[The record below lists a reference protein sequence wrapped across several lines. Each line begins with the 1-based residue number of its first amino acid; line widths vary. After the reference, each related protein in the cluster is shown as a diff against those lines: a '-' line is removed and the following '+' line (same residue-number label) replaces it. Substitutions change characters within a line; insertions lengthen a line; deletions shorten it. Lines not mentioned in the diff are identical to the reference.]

1 MSYTAHII
9 QIITFLSTGIS
20 INIHHISVPF
30 NLSTIC
36 HKDVWLKFVTFD
48 HEHSKKVHLNYNL
61 HRCAYSFGTLNCVTW
76 FAFKFGFGLYN
87 STVLSKHE
95 TKRTSPQIRKVVL
108 LQNCSYF
115 IKKVWFNWFY
125 IGINRFYF
133 FIILIIV
140 SNTNIIKYVSKY
152 CKRTFKLKCIKWLR
166 SYEHRRYF
174 RKESPDK
181 FLVSTVYV

>member
-30 NLSTIC
+30 NLSTIWP
-36 HKDVWLKFVTFD
+36 KDVWLKFVTFD

-76 FAFKFGFGLYN
+76 FALKFGFGLYN

-95 TKRTSPQIRKVVL
+95 IKRTSSRTAVIL
-108 LQNCSYF
+108 L
-115 IKKVWFNWFY
+115 IKSDL
-125 IGINRFYF
+125 IGF
-133 FIILIIV
+133 V
-140 SNTNIIKYVSKY
+140 
-152 CKRTFKLKCIKWLR
+152 
-166 SYEHRRYF
+166 
-174 RKESPDK
+174 
-181 FLVSTVYV
+181 